1 VRNNSTWALSALSP
15 TPWPREA
22 FRIPLTLLTAFGAIF
37 FAIVPGLAY
46 VVVGAL
52 LGYIDPRHP
61 KNIAADQLLLAQ
73 IVTYAPL
80 GIFLVVAVPRL
91 AHVSLREL
99 GLRTPTAREL
109 GSGVLGTVAMWLL
122 VTLVGGAI
130 AALSHRHDTETAV
143 ALLRQMKTPLQQT
156 LFFATACVLA
166 PMIEELTFRVF
177 LFNALTRYV
186 SLPAAIVVSGV
197 IFGIVHSASLSQLL
211 TVSVPLAIGGMVL
224 AYVYA
229 RTRSYWASVTTH
241 ALFNSISVV
250 AIFVFH
256 VKP

>member
-1 VRNNSTWALSALSP
+1 
-15 TPWPREA
+15 
-22 FRIPLTLLTAFGAIF
+22 
-37 FAIVPGLAY
+37 
-46 VVVGAL
+46 
-52 LGYIDPRHP
+52 
-61 KNIAADQLLLAQ
+61 
-73 IVTYAPL
+73 
-80 GIFLVVAVPRL
+80 
-91 AHVSLREL
+91 
-99 GLRTPTAREL
+99 
-109 GSGVLGTVAMWLL
+109 
-122 VTLVGGAI
+122 
-130 AALSHRHDTETAV
+130 
-143 ALLRQMKTPLQQT
+143 LRQMKTPLQQT